1 MRPFFLVKIL
11 LEGGMLQDYIQAM
24 FMILIAEMGDKTQLL
39 AMAFATKYRIKQ
51 IVIGVAI
58 GSLLNHGLAIV
69 LGSLLTRVV
78 PIDVLQLIAGIMFVG
93 FAYWSLQADGEEEEE
108 VSAKYGPILTV
119 AAAFFIGELG
129 DKTQLT
135 ALTLGAS
142 ATYPVF
148 ILMGTVTGM
157 ILTSLLGIFIGA
169 KLGHK
174 IPEMQLKL
182 GAFVVFMVFGLEKL
196 INSPYTAQMGILA
209 MAFGAFVLLGLSVW
223 RIKGFVTAIKA
234 NENTNLQKKAEAL
247 YNYMHRLEMEVKELC
262 LGEEYCEVC
271 KGGGCTVGF
280 MKELLEKAAKGEII
294 EPYEVHQINALVEKE
309 WSPVLT
315 QSILKSLQEYYNR
328 YPEEYL
334 DNIMLSNLRAA
345 LERILFGDVIKTC
358 HDFKSYEQKLI
369 ELDSSFG
376 LVKL

>member
-1 MRPFFLVKIL
+1 
-11 LEGGMLQDYIQAM
+11 MLQDYIQALI
-24 FMILIAEMGDKTQLL
+24 MILIAEMGDKTQIL

-58 GSLLNHGLAIV
+58 GSFLNHGLAII
-69 LGSLLTRVV
+69 LGSLLTRVI
-78 PIDVLQLIAGIMFVG
+78 PMDLLQLVAGLMFIA
-93 FAYWSLQADGEEEEE
+93 FAFWSLQADDEEEEE
-108 VSAKYGPILTV
+108 VTAKFGPILTV

-142 ATYPVF
+142 AKFPVL

-157 ILTSLLGIFIGA
+157 ILTSLLGIFIGS

-182 GAFVVFMVFGLEKL
+182 GAFAVFMFFGLEK
-196 INSPYTAQMGILA
+196 IVNSPYTSNVNAAGYILA
-209 MAFGAFVLLGLSVW
+209 AIAIVAMSLW
-223 RIKGFVTAIKA
+223 RIKGFVAAIRDT
-234 NENTNLQKKAEAL
+234 ENTILQKKAEAL
-247 YNYMHRLEMEVKELC
+247 YNYRHQLEQEVKELC
-262 LGEEYCEVC
+262 LGEEHCEVC
-271 KGGGCTVGF
+271 KGEGCTVGF
-280 MKELLEKAAKGEII
+280 MKDLLDKAAKGEVI
-294 EPYEVHQINALVEKE
+294 EPYEVHKINALVEKE

-315 QSILKSLQEYYNR
+315 QSILMSLRDYYSR

-345 LERILFGDVIKTC
+345 LERILFGEVIKTY

-369 ELDSSFG
+369 ELDGSFG
-376 LVKL
+376 LKKL